1 MGDLPGST
9 TAASS
14 ATITLSSSDAG
25 VKHSAV
31 GRGSLSHLR
40 NSGQVPSAGVPARTT
55 LLSLQMGR
63 FVAASVVV
71 MFHLHVSRY
80 FGRPP
85 FGPLFDFGF
94 MGVDY
99 FFVLSGFIILYA
111 HWEDI
116 GRPGRVWPFAWRRI
130 RRVYPAYLVVAVLT
144 SGSMLLSTSLGRE
157 DLRDPLHMTLS
168 LLLLPTSIEPVV
180 LVAWSLQ
187 HELLFYALFAALIWR
202 PAVGACLLGSWFML
216 SGTIGLALPFP
227 LSFLAMPYHL
237 DFLFGM
243 LGAVLLIRT
252 TLPFP
257 RVLLGL
263 GLAGIAALAALS
275 GVVLD
280 AGHVDAQRT
289 TLLVPMGLASLL
301 VVLGSVEAERQ
312 GLIRLPA
319 VSGLLGDA
327 SYALYLLHLP
337 VIVVGGKLFGRVAPG
352 TQPEILALA
361 LYGLSVGIALLFYR
375 FVEQPMLRALA
386 PGSVSTAPPPSARR
400 TSGETSRP

>member
-1 MGDLPGST
+1 MILEKDENGGT
-9 TAASS
+9 RHGKG
-14 ATITLSSSDAG
+14 AT
-25 VKHSAV
+25 
-31 GRGSLSHLR
+31 
-40 NSGQVPSAGVPARTT
+40 PAKTT

-80 FGRPP
+80 FVRPP
-85 FGPLFDFGF
+85 FGSLFDFGF

-111 HWEDI
+111 HWKDL
-116 GRPGRVWPFAWRRI
+116 GRPDRVAGFAWRRV
-130 RRVYPAYLVVAVLT
+130 RRVYPAYLVVAAATTAL
-144 SGSMLLSTSLGRE
+144 MLLSPSFGRE
-157 DLRDPLHMTLS
+157 ELREPAHVMLS

-187 HELLFYALFAALIWR
+187 HEVLFYALFAALIWR
-202 PAVGACLLGSWFML
+202 PAVGICLLGAWFML
-216 SGTIGLALPFP
+216 SGTIGLRLPFP
-227 LSFLAMPYHL
+227 LSFLALPYHL

-263 GLAGIAALAALS
+263 GLAGIAGLAVLS
-275 GVVLD
+275 ASVLT
-280 AGHVDAQRT
+280 AGFVNSARGP
-289 TLLVPMGLASLL
+289 LLVPMGLASLL

-319 VSGLLGDA
+319 VSGVLGDA
-327 SYALYLLHLP
+327 SYALYLVHLP
-337 VIVVGGKLFGRVAPG
+337 VIVAGGKLAQAVAPG
-352 TQPEILALA
+352 TQPEILALM
-361 LYGLSVGIALLFYR
+361 LYGSSVGIALLFYR

-386 PGSVSTAPPPSARR
+386 PGRVSAAPVPRG